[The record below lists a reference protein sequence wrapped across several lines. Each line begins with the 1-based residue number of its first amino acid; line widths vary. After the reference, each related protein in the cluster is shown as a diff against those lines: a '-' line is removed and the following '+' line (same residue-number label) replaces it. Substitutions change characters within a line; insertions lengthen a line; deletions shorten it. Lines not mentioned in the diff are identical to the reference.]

1 MYGTHNVYLSFVEK
15 NMARGTPSRADP
27 ISYIHHQVS
36 KIHHLPLPPH
46 PFITTIPPSIADRY
60 FATDPRTHIGISTQ
74 IFIFMYIYLFIY
86 IILCTLYIIRFSCI
100 LPSVHYS
107 VVANRAINHHIVRML
122 FYIIQCS
129 VRVCVTCIP
138 INLRRKKNKNQ
149 RLAQLE

>member
-15 NMARGTPSRADP
+15 NMARGTPGRADP

-46 PFITTIPPSIADRY
+46 PPHHHYTAVDSTADRY
-60 FATDPRTHIGISTQ
+60 FATDPRTHIGISTVYTD
-74 IFIFMYIYLFIY
+74 IHIYVYLFIY
-86 IILCTLYIIRFSCI
+86 IHIILCTLYIIRFSCI

-138 INLRRKKNKNQ
+138 INRRRKKK
-149 RLAQLE
+149 